1 MPLYLS
7 IDPGL
12 SHTGF
17 ATSDSTRLVQ
27 PLTTVHAKDLDQI
40 FSKTLSVIKEQKPD
54 QIVIGLPP
62 FGPIR
67 SLAQN
72 LFNDLKTQFKGK
84 IYLFPEDLS
93 SKRAIKK
100 LVQSGGT
107 KQSRRYKK
115 HSASAA
121 IILQDFLNSQPI

>member
-1 MPLYLS
+1 MSSYLC

-17 ATSDSTRLVQ
+17 AISDSTHLVQ
-27 PLTTVHAKDLDQI
+27 PLTTIHTQDPDQI
-40 FSKTLSVIKEQKPD
+40 LAKTLSIIKEYKPNHL
-54 QIVIGLPP
+54 VIGQPS

-72 LFNDLKTQFKGK
+72 LFNALKPQFKGQ
-84 IYLFPEDLS
+84 IHLFSEDLS

-100 LVQSGGT
+100 LVQSGGS
-107 KQSRRYKK
+107 KHSRRHKK
-115 HSASAA
+115 HSAAA
-121 IILQDFLNSQPI
+121 AVILQDFLDS